1 MSSSPRSGFC
11 GGGCHPSSPRKTPC
25 MGDGWG
31 MGAISYVSR
40 LDLRECLPRRTDG
53 CEGDGTRLSRRLPV
67 HGSQVTLDWQGLASG
82 TMRDGV
88 VARLTSRSR
97 RGYGCNNMCGRTG
110 CCRAM
115 CWIKIYQF
123 LSFVNLNPVTGE
135 PPSPSPGRS
144 GAAHSHS
151 LTKSS
156 NAPRGAAGG
165 GARPGKAQRVVL
177 SSASFFRMCSMRGW
191 LGGSRRSQMA
201 IAVR

>member
-123 LSFVNLNPVTGE
+123 LSFVNLNSVSRPE
-135 PPSPSPGRS
+135 PLARTLGRRTLSLAHEIVERAPRRCRRRCEARESAEGRS
-144 GAAHSHS
+144 E
-151 LTKSS
+151 L
-156 NAPRGAAGG
+156 
-165 GARPGKAQRVVL
+165 
-177 SSASFFRMCSMRGW
+177 C
-191 LGGSRRSQMA
+191 
-201 IAVR
+201 

>member
-123 LSFVNLNPVTGE
+123 LSFVNLNPVSR
-135 PPSPSPGRS
+135 P
-144 GAAHSHS
+144 
-151 LTKSS
+151 
-156 NAPRGAAGG
+156 APRPDARAPHTLTRSRNRRTRPEALPAAVRG
-165 GARPGKAQRVVL
+165 PGKRRG
-177 SSASFFRMCSMRGW
+177 SF
-191 LGGSRRSQMA
+191 
-201 IAVR
+201 

>member
-88 VARLTSRSR
+88 VARLTSRLA
-97 RGYGCNNMCGRTG
+97 GADTAVIICVGELDAVCAGL
-110 CCRAM
+110 
-115 CWIKIYQF
+115 KF
-123 LSFVNLNPVTGE
+123 LSFVNLNPVSR
-135 PPSPSPGRS
+135 P
-144 GAAHSHS
+144 
-151 LTKSS
+151 
-156 NAPRGAAGG
+156 APRPDARAPHTLTRSRNRRTRPEALPAAVRG
-165 GARPGKAQRVVL
+165 PGKRRG
-177 SSASFFRMCSMRGW
+177 SF
-191 LGGSRRSQMA
+191 
-201 IAVR
+201 